1 MPKTRKRTIKQ
12 LEKKT
17 RACEMRKC
25 KAITKRKL
33 KGQRSFK
40 KLEKEKCDKLTN
52 ENEELEFF
60 NCSNKI
66 YEESGY
72 DKLFAEWTKCSN
84 AKCLSERKELAK
96 AYNNM

>member
-40 KLEKEKCDKLTN
+40 KLERK
-52 ENEELEFF
+52 
-60 NCSNKI
+60 
-66 YEESGY
+66 
-72 DKLFAEWTKCSN
+72 N
-84 AKCLSERKELAK
+84 AIS
-96 AYNNM
+96 